1 MTKCPPL
8 VEITWLDA
16 VTRTEAMA
24 ISDVPRQ
31 AVLAE
36 RVTSGYLLH
45 ENLDGRL
52 ILAHTYDV
60 AGSGE
65 HEDSVA
71 DVTVIPFGWVQRIR
85 RRSRRPRAAREAP
98 CPVAD
103 SSKPKS

>member
-1 MTKCPPL
+1 MKRPPL

-16 VTRTEAMA
+16 VTRTEAMTL
-24 ISDVPRQ
+24 SDVPKQ
-31 AVLAE
+31 ATLAE

-52 ILAHTYDV
+52 ILAHTYDE
-60 AGSGE
+60 AHTGE

-71 DVTVIPFGWVQRIR
+71 DVTVIPHGWVKKIHRSNR
-85 RRSRRPRAAREAP
+85 RTRAKEAP
-98 CPVAD
+98 CQEVD